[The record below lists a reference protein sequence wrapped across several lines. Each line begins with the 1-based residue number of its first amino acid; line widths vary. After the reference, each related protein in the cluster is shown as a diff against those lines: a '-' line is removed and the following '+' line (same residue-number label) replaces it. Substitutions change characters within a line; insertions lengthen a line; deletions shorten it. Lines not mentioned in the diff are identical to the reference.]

1 MVVREKAQKILNL
14 IIELEKEYEKD
25 NSIADSDVVKKIKKI
40 VEEVTDALDITGI
53 N

>member
-1 MVVREKAQKILNL
+1 MIVKDKAQKILNM
-14 IIELEKEYEKD
+14 IIEFEREFEKD
-25 NSIADSDVVKKIKKI
+25 NGLTESDAVKRIKKI